1 MACKLF
7 LAIALP
13 KRIMTN
19 VFPADDERLLQES
32 LQQSL
37 QDLALQLGQPIDEEA
52 AEQLY
57 RAARDLLSH
66 LPYTP
71 LTLARVAATLLVYQ
85 VQKTD
90 AEEVAWFQTQVQQC
104 PDDAEVEELIESIH
118 RTDAL

>member
-19 VFPADDERLLQES
+19 VFPADDEQLLQES

-37 QDLALQLGQPIDEEA
+37 QDLARQLGQPIDEAA

-57 RAARDLLSH
+57 RAAHDLLSH